1 MIVAVKRN
9 NKQKYIILALA
20 IFVAFVL
27 FLIFKSVYQK
37 SEISNE
43 NGIKREILQVDANEK
58 SNDAKILEKAI
69 LSEVEKV
76 VDLVGQEHIRT
87 IKIIDNN
94 LLSIQRLKKRLKNNN
109 LFKKYIKINELKPEI
124 VNDFIEKIII
134 GSYDKKKNERKIHII
149 WNFD

>member
-9 NKQKYIILALA
+9 NKQKYTILALA
-20 IFVAFVL
+20 VFVVFVL

-87 IKIIDNN
+87 IKIIDNKIVIVCEKDAVLEALFVRYGAMAMVKKTLN
-94 LLSIQRLKKRLKNNN
+94 ETVLAVDINYILKSRL
-109 LFKKYIKINELKPEI
+109 Y
-124 VNDFIEKIII
+124 EK
-134 GSYDKKKNERKIHII
+134 
-149 WNFD
+149 

>member
-9 NKQKYIILALA
+9 NKQKYTILALA
-20 IFVAFVL
+20 VFVAFVL

-43 NGIKREILQVDANEK
+43 NGIKREILQVEANEK

-87 IKIIDNN
+87 IKIIDNKIVIVCEKDAVLEALFIRYGAMAMVKKTLN
-94 LLSIQRLKKRLKNNN
+94 ETVLAVDINYILKSRL
-109 LFKKYIKINELKPEI
+109 Y
-124 VNDFIEKIII
+124 EK
-134 GSYDKKKNERKIHII
+134 
-149 WNFD
+149 

>member
-9 NKQKYIILALA
+9 NKQKYTILALVV
-20 IFVAFVL
+20 FVAFVL

-87 IKIIDNN
+87 IKIIDNKIVIVCEKDAVLEALFVRYGAMAMVKKTLN
-94 LLSIQRLKKRLKNNN
+94 ETVLAVDINYILKSRL
-109 LFKKYIKINELKPEI
+109 Y
-124 VNDFIEKIII
+124 EK
-134 GSYDKKKNERKIHII
+134 
-149 WNFD
+149 

>member
-87 IKIIDNN
+87 IKIIDNKIVIVCEKDAVLEALFVRYGAMAMVKKTLN
-94 LLSIQRLKKRLKNNN
+94 ETVLAVDINYILKSRL
-109 LFKKYIKINELKPEI
+109 Y
-124 VNDFIEKIII
+124 EK
-134 GSYDKKKNERKIHII
+134 
-149 WNFD
+149 

>member
-9 NKQKYIILALA
+9 NKQKYTILALVA
-20 IFVAFVL
+20 FVAFVL

-87 IKIIDNN
+87 IKIIDNKIVIVCEKDAVLEALFVRYGAMAMVKKTLN
-94 LLSIQRLKKRLKNNN
+94 ETVLAVDINYILKSRL
-109 LFKKYIKINELKPEI
+109 Y
-124 VNDFIEKIII
+124 EK
-134 GSYDKKKNERKIHII
+134 
-149 WNFD
+149 